1 MMGSDVTREYENAC
15 KLGIGDALMESQAEL
30 DTNASQAGL
39 GASWVVWHTHAGT
52 MLHVF
57 VRDPQFR
64 VCGQGC
70 DWYEL
75 VRACAGH
82 SEGEPPALPLE
93 EVRKRA
99 RDLVKD
105 SIEKLIGQCHFL
117 AMRDAGTL
125 PAALTD
131 TKSD

>member
-1 MMGSDVTREYENAC
+1 MGSDVTREYENAC

-30 DTNASQAGL
+30 DTNASQAGRS
-39 GASWVVWHTHAGT
+39 ASWVVWHTHAGT

-57 VRDPQFR
+57 VRDPLFR

-75 VRACAGH
+75 VRACSGH
-82 SEGEPPALPLE
+82 SEGESPALPLD

-99 RDLVKD
+99 RDLVKE

-125 PAALTD
+125 PAALAD